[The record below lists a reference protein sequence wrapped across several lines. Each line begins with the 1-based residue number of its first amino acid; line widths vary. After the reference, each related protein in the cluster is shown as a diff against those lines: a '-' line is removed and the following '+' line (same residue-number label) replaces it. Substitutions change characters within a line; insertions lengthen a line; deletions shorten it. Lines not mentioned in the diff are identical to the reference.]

1 MRLVRLRA
9 NTIRR
14 LREIERTPNAEP
26 WTAEVESFVLDGRA
40 ASHRLEPLSAV
51 LVADDSGRVVGAA
64 VHHPSAMYPGAQYIS
79 AMLLDHRVRGRG
91 LGRQFLDAVIA
102 DARSTSGRPY
112 VLWTVHPENHPMIAI
127 SRRTVATGVEFGTE
141 RTTGYL
147 IFVDP

>member
-1 MRLVRLRA
+1 M
-9 NTIRR
+9 
-14 LREIERTPNAEP
+14 
-26 WTAEVESFVLDGRA
+26 
-40 ASHRLEPLSAV
+40 